1 MVRCA
6 NRCGSSAREAGLS
19 ERVLVTGGAGFI
31 GSHLVDALLARG
43 DEVRVLDSLIEQ
55 AHPGG
60 EARFLSSDAELVRA
74 DLRDR
79 EAVDRA
85 LADVDIVYHQGGM
98 VGNGQS
104 MVEIRRYVDVNT
116 VG

>member
-43 DEVRVLDSLIEQ
+43 DHARVLDSLLNQ
-55 AHPGG
+55 AHPTGT
-60 EARFLSSDAELVRA
+60 ARFLAPDAELIVG

-79 EAVDRA
+79 VTVDRA
-85 LADVDIVYHQGGM
+85 LDGVSMVYHQAGM

-104 MVEIRRYVDVNT
+104 M
-116 VG
+116 